1 MSIFQN
7 IRKMYVDS
15 KPVFYMLAGVV
26 LFFALLLF
34 SMLWGILG
42 HDSFKSHTTAPV
54 SSLNGEVPSKILLAG
69 IC

>member
-1 MSIFQN
+1 MSVFQN

-15 KPVFYMLAGVV
+15 RPVFYMLAGVV

-42 HDSFKSHTTAPV
+42 HDSFKSHTSAPV
-54 SSLNGEVPSKILLAG
+54 TSLNGEAPSQILYTG
-69 IC
+69 TC

>member
-1 MSIFQN
+1 MSIFNN

-15 KPVFYMLAGVV
+15 KPVFFMLAGVV

-54 SSLNGEVPSKILLAG
+54 SSLNGEAPSKILLAG

>member
-1 MSIFQN
+1 
-7 IRKMYVDS
+7 MYVDS
-15 KPVFYMLAGVV
+15 KPVFFMLAGVV

-54 SSLNGEVPSKILLAG
+54 SSLNGEAPSKIFLAG